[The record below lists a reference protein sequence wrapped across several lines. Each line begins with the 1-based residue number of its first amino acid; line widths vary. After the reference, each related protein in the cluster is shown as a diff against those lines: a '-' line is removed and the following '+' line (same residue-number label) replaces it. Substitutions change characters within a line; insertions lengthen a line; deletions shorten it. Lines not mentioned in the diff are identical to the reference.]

1 MFEFRVMRTEV
12 LAFFQNLKEYNENC
26 DALAS
31 RYEDTEPK
39 HDAAVEQIAGS

>member
-1 MFEFRVMRTEV
+1 MFKYRVMRTEA

-39 HDAAVEQIAGS
+39 RDAAVEQIAGA